1 MAKAKK
7 PKSEKQK
14 QLELE
19 KKKKQWLQA
28 LQNSEAVQ
36 NYLSGF
42 HASSTEHF
50 LKDYVFKKSLW
61 HRHVDFYT
69 GYTEKEQLECI
80 NTAFEHLKVIL
91 QKKLFDAQC
100 LWRAEK
106 ITYPE
111 VQICE
116 DFLVWEHDILNC
128 PFIEPVNQQDIEL
141 YANYLRQNNVDE
153 EVDYSE
159 PWQDYEEIKEAY
171 NSNNANRNFP
181 EWYDFHNG
189 RTGNGVLMLLPDIRG
204 EKEQFYLDLHFAQR
218 REMTKEADEARE
230 NNWDRRPWIHS
241 INEDTIRYFV
251 TTFENKEELALYNE
265 FAFANR
271 HSNEEDILYEV
282 TSELLKADE
291 AVPVQAHHNWFE
303 ALQLALSAY
312 RRKKI
317 AEALPLALEQYQM
330 NIQMGISFPKE
341 KENDY
346 TWLREAWFENLM
358 NGRKLNGEPE
368 DLNF

>member
-7 PKSEKQK
+7 AKTDKQK
-14 QLELE
+14 ELELE
-19 KKKKQWLQA
+19 KKKKQWLEE

-42 HASSTEHF
+42 YADGDDF
-50 LKDYVFKKSLW
+50 LKDYVRTKSRW
-61 HRHVDFYT
+61 HRHADYYT
-69 GYTEKEQLECI
+69 GYTEKEQLELI

-106 ITYPE
+106 VTYPE

-116 DFLVWEHDILNC
+116 DFVVWEHDILNC

-141 YANYLRQNNVDE
+141 YANYLHQNNVDE
-153 EVDYSE
+153 QIDNGES
-159 PWQDYEEIKEAY
+159 WQEYEEIKEAY
-171 NSNNANRNFP
+171 NTNNANRNFP

-189 RTGNGVLMLLPDIRG
+189 RTGSGVLMLLPDIRG
-204 EKEQFYLDLHFAQR
+204 EKENFYLDMHFEQQH
-218 REMTKEADEARE
+218 EMTKEADEERKK
-230 NNWDRRPWIHS
+230 NRDRRPWIRS
-241 INEDTIRYFV
+241 YDEDTLRYFV
-251 TTFENKEELALYNE
+251 TTFENKEEIALYNE
-265 FAFANR
+265 YAYATR
-271 HSNEEDILYEV
+271 HRDEEEVLYEI
-282 TSELLKADE
+282 TRELLKADE
-291 AVPVQAHHNWFE
+291 PVPIQAHHDWFE

-341 KENDY
+341 KKDDHR
-346 TWLREAWFENLM
+346 WLRDLWFNNLM
-358 NGRKLNGEPE
+358 NGRKINGDPE